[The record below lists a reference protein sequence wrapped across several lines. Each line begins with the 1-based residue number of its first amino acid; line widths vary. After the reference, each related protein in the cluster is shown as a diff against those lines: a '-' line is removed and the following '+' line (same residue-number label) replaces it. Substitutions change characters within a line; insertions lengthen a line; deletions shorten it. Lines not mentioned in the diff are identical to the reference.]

1 MADARWPGW
10 PFVSTDSRVIPQP
23 VEQRAQ
29 QAQRLCECD
38 ADIEFDLHEI
48 AANRCAICGEAI
60 A

>member
-1 MADARWPGW
+1 M
-10 PFVSTDSRVIPQP
+10 STDSRVTPQP

-48 AANRCAICGEAI
+48 AANRCAVCGEAI